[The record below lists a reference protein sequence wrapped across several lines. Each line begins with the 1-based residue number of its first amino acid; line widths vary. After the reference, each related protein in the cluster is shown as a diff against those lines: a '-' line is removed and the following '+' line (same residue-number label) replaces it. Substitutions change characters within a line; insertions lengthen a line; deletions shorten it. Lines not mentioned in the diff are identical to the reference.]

1 MNQFGLR
8 KMLLALLFVLMSITV
23 YAKSSVEGSIIAI
36 ENGKVYL
43 DVTSP
48 AVSKGDVV
56 TVMDGSS
63 AIASVEIEELF
74 ANYSQGKA
82 VPSFTLGN
90 IKSGMTVKLSKSKE
104 GKPVKVVKTV
114 EKKVETP
121 SEETDIITD
130 EDIEAAL
137 AELRSEE
144 DVPEDK
150 KVEEKTQLQPQTLPQ
165 PQKMVSN
172 KEKVGVYVAPA
183 QVNDVVGVGHFGG
196 YVSDILMEQLLL
208 CENVRLLDRSVLR
221 EQINEMDLAGEYI
234 DPKTAVER
242 GKIIGAKYVVKV
254 TMQKPDVVNVSTGI
268 PLASIM
274 GALQGGLN
282 KNIGA
287 QYASNMEIATL
298 HASVTITARVVDIE
312 TGEVM
317 YQTSGSGKAKGKSQ
331 LSMEYGAL
339 GGMKLNGG
347 ADGFKQTVT
356 GKAIQKAFIK
366 IGRDLNKHFN
376 GETTSKVMGTVSGYG
391 NYSDKLE
398 ARGMSLYMG
407 IDKLDDDAVRNLFY
421 DNSEMYFKYKSAK
434 KQRNLGTALIV
445 GGVVFFGGGIALLFN
460 VEDDEEYIG
469 YCCMAGGVILST
481 IGVYTNKSAS
491 SKVKNLA
498 NEYNK
503 KNSYAECRLDLVA
516 PSTGGIGLRLTF

>member
-1 MNQFGLR
+1 MYQFDLR

-43 DVTSP
+43 DMTSP
-48 AVSKGDVV
+48 AVLKGDVV

-82 VPSFTLGN
+82 VPSFTLDK
-90 IKSGMTVKLSKSKE
+90 IKSGMTVKVLKSKE
-104 GKPVKVVKTV
+104 NA
-114 EKKVETP
+114 P
-121 SEETDIITD
+121 SNIN
-130 EDIEAAL
+130 
-137 AELRSEE
+137 SQ
-144 DVPEDK
+144 K
-150 KVEEKTQLQPQTLPQ
+150 QLQTKSKQT
-165 PQKMVSN
+165 QKKSA
-172 KEKVGVYVAPA
+172 KEKVGVYIAPA
-183 QVNDVVGVGHFGG
+183 LVNDVVGVGHFGG
-196 YVSDILMEQLLL
+196 YVSDILMEQLMF

-221 EQINEMDLAGEYI
+221 EQISEMDLAGEYI

-242 GKIIGAKYVVKV
+242 GKIIGAKYVIQV

-298 HASVTITARVVDIE
+298 QASVSISARVVDIE
-312 TGEVM
+312 TGEILFM
-317 YQTSGSGKAKGKSQ
+317 ASGKGKAKGKSQ

-356 GKAIQKAFIK
+356 GQAIQKAFIS
-366 IGRDLNKHFN
+366 IGRNLNKYFN
-376 GETTSKVMGTVSGYG
+376 GETTSKVMGTASGYG

-434 KQRNLGTALIV
+434 KQRVLGTVLTTTGILSLGASVAIFAGGGLDANFGSKVLYCCIA
-445 GGVVFFGGGIALLFN
+445 GGVVLTPVGI
-460 VEDDEEYIG
+460 
-469 YCCMAGGVILST
+469 VI
-481 IGVYTNKSAS
+481 NKSAS